1 MRNNKPFQII
11 IAVILA
17 LMLFIAKPVNLRADD
32 TPTMPFNSNYKYSN
46 GVGNITIWLDYS
58 SGVGTWETYI
68 NSSANNWMY
77 TGWDNPIYL
86 TFVSSNYGSNMD
98 FHSHNGSWFVTNT
111 GSADV
116 FALTLFFSSSGGSL
130 MGSSGPTASWYYS
143 EIHINDDAF
152 SDDNFPNEGA
162 HGTVRHEM
170 GHAFGLRHNNT
181 NPNSI
186 MHQYG
191 VYRPDLGTYEYRNVH
206 TVQYTDN
213 LAVVNLYSN

>member
-162 HGTVRHEM
+162 HELCGMKWDTLLDYGITILIQTVLCISMVFIGRIWELM
-170 GHAFGLRHNNT
+170 
-181 NPNSI
+181 S
-186 MHQYG
+186 
-191 VYRPDLGTYEYRNVH
+191 
-206 TVQYTDN
+206 TVMFILFSTQTI
-213 LAVVNLYSN
+213 LPS